1 MSSVENELNA
11 ELEIVR
17 TKRAFQPEQFVS
29 SRIEEFL
36 KIFGKI

>member
-1 MSSVENELNA
+1 MSSVENELNV

-36 KIFGKI
+36 KIF